1 MKIVKFFAENIK
13 RLKVVEITPAS
24 AVVTIAG
31 PNANGKSSILDSIFY
46 AIAGTKNIPSQ
57 PIRHGE
63 DHAVIKLDLG
73 EVKITRRF
81 TASGS
86 SLVVEAASGARF
98 PSPQKLLDDLVNGL
112 SFDPLAFTRDSPKQ
126 QLETLKKL
134 VKLDVDVDALDGLN
148 QNDFERRTEINRE
161 VKRLEAQIAAI
172 PQPEI
177 AIGATWVDESDLL
190 AGMERAS
197 THNMKVEREIASRVE
212 MVRRIALDRAQAA
225 ELRERADKLD
235 LAANEAEELYNSF
248 PPVMERIDAASLR
261 QQIEQVRETNA
272 QLKQKESRDHL
283 VGQLAA
289 IVKQVEDLTLAMS
302 DRARLK
308 EQAIANAE
316 MPVKGLAFG
325 DGEVLFQGVPF
336 AQASSAEQ
344 LMVST
349 VLAMALNPRL
359 RIIRISDGSLLD
371 ESNLTLLRKLA
382 ERSDFQVWLEQL
394 SSTDPCAIHLCEGEV
409 VGAPAVGLPPVGT
422 AGEAACAGIR
432 R

>member
-1 MKIVKFFAENIK
+1 MK
-13 RLKVVEITPAS
+13 
-24 AVVTIAG
+24 
-31 PNANGKSSILDSIFY
+31 D
-46 AIAGTKNIPSQ
+46 
-57 PIRHGE
+57 
-63 DHAVIKLDLG
+63 
-73 EVKITRRF
+73 
-81 TASGS
+81 
-86 SLVVEAASGARF
+86 
-98 PSPQKLLDDLVNGL
+98 
-112 SFDPLAFTRDSPKQ
+112 
-126 QLETLKKL
+126 
-134 VKLDVDVDALDGLN
+134 
-148 QNDFERRTEINRE
+148 
-161 VKRLEAQIAAI
+161 
-172 PQPEI
+172 
-177 AIGATWVDESDLL
+177 
-190 AGMERAS
+190 
-197 THNMKVEREIASRVE
+197 
-212 MVRRIALDRAQAA
+212 
-225 ELRERADKLD
+225 
-235 LAANEAEELYNSF
+235 
-248 PPVMERIDAASLR
+248 
-261 QQIEQVRETNA
+261 
-272 QLKQKESRDHL
+272 SRDHL

-422 AGEAACAGIR
+422 VGEAACEGIR